1 MLQMLIPGFA
11 YFNTLT
17 RVIDNQVVYSG
28 DFICNLFNKI
38 YPVAGH
44 TYPVYEII
52 IIMCK
57 LLCSLIII

>member
-1 MLQMLIPGFA
+1 MLQMLIPAFA

-17 RVIDNQVVYSG
+17 RVIDNQAVYSG

-38 YPVAGH
+38 SPVAGH

-57 LLCSLIII
+57 LLCSLIIM